1 MRVDTAVE
9 QHQKYG
15 QEMKTRTASSL
26 PRLVFTALLLS
37 AASLN
42 ASVTPT
48 GVAGA
53 ATIPHCTASSHV
65 SSKLKGMN
73 GAATWFYFLIA
84 FTNGGSASCSLSGV
98 PRAQAVEGA
107 SMTPVGPGAKY
118 ASLSGAPRRGTV
130 VLRAHGGKAYVEYYV
145 INETDW
151 TSSQCK
157 PATAHGV
164 LLRPAGAG
172 SFYIPISRLG
182 ATDVCTKLASTAIG
196 AIASKTY

>member
-1 MRVDTAVE
+1 
-9 QHQKYG
+9 
-15 QEMKTRTASSL
+15 MKTHRASSL

-37 AASLN
+37 AASFS
-42 ASVTPT
+42 ATVSPT

-53 ATIPHCTASSHV
+53 ATVPHCTASSHI
-65 SSKLKGMN
+65 SAKLKGMN

-84 FTNGGSASCSLSGV
+84 FTNGGATSCSMSGA
-98 PRAQAVEGA
+98 PRAQAVEGTNR
-107 SMTPVGPGAKY
+107 TPVGLAAKY
-118 ASLSGAPRRGTV
+118 ASLSGAPRRGTA

-157 PATAHGV
+157 PATSHGV
-164 LLRPAGAG
+164 FLRPVGVG

-196 AIASKTY
+196 PIASKTY